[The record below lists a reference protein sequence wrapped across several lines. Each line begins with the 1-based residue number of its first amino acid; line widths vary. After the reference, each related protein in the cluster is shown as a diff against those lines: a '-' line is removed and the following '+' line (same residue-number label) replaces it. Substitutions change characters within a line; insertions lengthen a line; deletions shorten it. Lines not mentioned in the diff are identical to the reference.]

1 MNKLMLSAFVFSMVA
16 LLGVGMVAAMPGM
29 GMGQGMQGQG
39 CMAELT
45 EEEQVEMQEH
55 RDFVQEAIESEDFS
69 EWKSLMESQ
78 LTEDGFS
85 RLVERHSQMSEM
97 REVQDELKEAW
108 ENDDFEAVKELKEQ
122 MSEMK
127 SEGCQK
133 NLGEG
138 NGMKQGE
145 GQRKGG
151 FFGKFKFWGK

>member
-1 MNKLMLSAFVFSMVA
+1 MMSVFVLATVA
-16 LLGVGMVAAMPGM
+16 LLGVGIVAAMP

-39 CMAELT
+39 CMADLT
-45 EEEQVEMQEH
+45 EEEQVEMQAH
-55 RDFVQEAIESEDFS
+55 RDAVQEAIESEDFS
-69 EWKSLMESQ
+69 EWKSLRESQ
-78 LTEDGFS
+78 LTEDRFS
-85 RLVERHSQMSEM
+85 KIVERHSQMSEM

-108 ENDDFEAVKELKEQ
+108 ENDDFETVKELKEQ

-127 SEGCQK
+127 PEGCQK